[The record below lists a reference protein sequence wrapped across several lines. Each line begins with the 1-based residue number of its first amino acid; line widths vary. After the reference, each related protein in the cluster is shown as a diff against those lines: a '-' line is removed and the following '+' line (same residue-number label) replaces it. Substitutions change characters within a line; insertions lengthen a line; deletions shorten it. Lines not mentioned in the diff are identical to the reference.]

1 PTQPFHEFVDT
12 SRKSSFRPGTGLPG
26 RVWSSKQPAWIPDV
40 VQDTNF
46 PRAAIAEREGLHAA
60 FGFPISHGRE
70 VLGVMEFFS
79 CEIREPDEDLLQM
92 LTSAGSQIGLFIER
106 KRAQEELD
114 CFFRLSLGMLCI
126 ANFEGY
132 FVRLNPAWE
141 KTLGFSKEAL
151 LSRPYIEF
159 V

>member
-1 PTQPFHEFVDT
+1 MEGGMTGSGSEPVKAERRLLAQYEIARALASSDTLAEATPRILGSICEALQWDHGALWCVDQKASVLRCVETWHAPSQPFHEFIDT

-70 VLGVMEFFS
+70 VLGVME
-79 CEIREPDEDLLQM
+79 
-92 LTSAGSQIGLFIER
+92 
-106 KRAQEELD
+106 
-114 CFFRLSLGMLCI
+114 
-126 ANFEGY
+126 
-132 FVRLNPAWE
+132 
-141 KTLGFSKEAL
+141 
-151 LSRPYIEF
+151 
-159 V
+159 